1 MTRQEFIKGMAA
13 VAALSGCRSRDCG
26 ATTGGCCAK
35 KRWYKGNLHTHTMW
49 SDGKAFPEEA
59 VAWYKSR
66 GYNFLGLSDH
76 NLFQDDTDRWTEV
89 IGDEER
95 YEMPKNT
102 GALGHRYQPFV
113 RRSYFDDYVLAFPD
127 AALRTNAAGRTEA
140 RLRLHRRQLE
150 LSLGIADGKISFGNQ
165 TPGEVR
171 YALLGKND
179 LTFYRSHPSG
189 PAAFL
194 LQEPESGW
202 ETLFRDA
209 ERFRAV
215 WTALGDGETLGA
227 AQKILSMPCNMIV
240 AREAL
245 EAMLELEKPETS
257 IPLLLCLNLLYF
269 STCTVDGRERDICF
283 LTPDPAILVLLSMT
297 RLFYERSRAE
307 PEMYVTGGGW
317 NFRPPLYRG
326 EKPEDPRDWY
336 LNADLL

>member
-1 MTRQEFIKGMAA
+1 MSLGESIHAARKASDLSQEALGERLGVVSQTVSKWERGESAPDAMLLPPLADALGVSLDALFERTPGDKAME
-13 VAALSGCRSRDCG
+13 AALL
-26 ATTGGCCAK
+26 
-35 KRWYKGNLHTHTMW
+35 RWL
-49 SDGKAFPEEA
+49 
-59 VAWYKSR
+59 R
-66 GYNFLGLSDH
+66 
-76 NLFQDDTDRWTEV
+76 
-89 IGDEER
+89 
-95 YEMPKNT
+95 PK
-102 GALGHRYQPFV
+102 
-113 RRSYFDDYVLAFPD
+113 
-127 AALRTNAAGRTEA
+127 TEA
-140 RLRLHRRQLE
+140 ERREVLFRLHRRQLE
-150 LSLGIADGKISFGNQ
+150 LSLGMAEGKISFGDQ
-165 TPGEVR
+165 TPEEVR

-179 LTFYRSHPSG
+179 LAFFRSHPAG

-194 LQEPESGW
+194 LREPEAGW
-202 ETLFRDA
+202 ETLFEEP

-215 WTALGDGETLGA
+215 WTALGDEETLKA
-227 AQKILSMPCNMIV
+227 AKKILSMPCNMIV

-317 NFRPPLYRG
+317 YFRPPLYRG